1 MVKKRALIAMSGG
14 VDSSVAAF
22 LVREM
27 GYDCIGAT
35 MKLYTN
41 EDVGAEKT
49 RTCCSLDDVSDAR
62 AVAFRL
68 GMPFYVF
75 NFADE
80 FREKVIGEFICEYE
94 CGRTPNPCISCNRY
108 LKFERFLRRAREL
121 ECEKMATGHY
131 ARIERAGGR
140 FLLKK
145 AVDLNKDQSYVLYS
159 MTQEQ
164 LSRTLLPLGGLT
176 KHEAREIAAAQGF
189 VNAEKPDSQDICFVP
204 DGDYAAFLERT
215 RGKKYPVGDF
225 LNENGEK
232 IGTHAGAVRYTI
244 GQRKGLHLALG
255 YPAYVCAKDV
265 EKNTVTVASEERLF
279 SREAT
284 VGNVNWI
291 AMDALAAPL
300 RAKVKVRYR
309 QSEQPAELIP
319 EGADCVKVIFDS
331 PQRAITPGQAAV
343 FYDEGTVLGGGVI
356 EG

>member
-1 MVKKRALIAMSGG
+1 MRERALIAMSGG

-27 GYDCIGAT
+27 GYDCIGAM

-41 EDVGAEKT
+41 EDLGLERT
-49 RTCCSLDDVSDAR
+49 RTCCSLDDASDAR

-80 FREKVIGEFICEYE
+80 FREKVIGEFISEYE
-94 CGRTPNPCISCNRY
+94 RGRTPNPCITCNRC

-131 ARIERAGGR
+131 ARIERMGNR

-145 AVDLNKDQSYVLYS
+145 ALDASKDQSYVLYS

-164 LSRTLLPLGGLT
+164 LARTLLPLGALT
-176 KHEAREIAAAQGF
+176 KREAREIAAAQGF

-204 DGDYAAFLERT
+204 DGDYAGFLERT
-215 RGKKYPVGDF
+215 RGKAYPPGDF
-225 LNENGEK
+225 LNARGEK
-232 IGTHAGAVRYTI
+232 IGEHRGAIRYTI
-244 GQRKGLHLALG
+244 GQRKGLGLALG
-255 YPAYVCAKDV
+255 FPAYVCAKDMR
-265 EKNTVTVASEERLF
+265 KNTVTVSDERALF

-284 VGNVNWI
+284 VENVNWI
-291 AMDALAAPL
+291 ACDAPAAPI
-300 RAKVKVRYR
+300 RAQIRVRYR
-309 QSEQPAELIP
+309 QPEQPARIHPISETRVRI
-319 EGADCVKVIFDS
+319 EFDA
-331 PQRAITPGQAAV
+331 PQRAVTPGQAAV
-343 FYDEGTVLGGGVI
+343 FYDGDTVLGGGVI
-356 EG
+356 GD